1 MSPVKQRERTL
12 RELFIAELADTYD
25 SEQQLL
31 KALPGL
37 AEAAQDA
44 KLKAA
49 FTSHLAETR
58 GQVTLLEEVFTMF
71 DLKPRAKHCDGI
83 AGIIVEGKGTIEGIL
98 PSSVRD
104 VALAAAGRRAEH
116 YEIAAY
122 SSLIAMAQA
131 LGHADVGKR
140 LGRILLQEEAA
151 EKHLT
156 ELGHIALLHAQAE
169 MPVEA

>member
-1 MSPVKQRERTL
+1 MTAVKQRERTL

-25 SEQQLL
+25 SEQQLI
-31 KALPGL
+31 KALPVM
-37 AEAAQDA
+37 AEAAQDP

-49 FTSHLAETR
+49 FTSHLGETR
-58 GQVTLLEEVFTMF
+58 GQVALLEEIFTML
-71 DLKPRAKHCDGI
+71 DLRPRGKHCHGI
-83 AGIIVEGKGTIEGIL
+83 AGIIEEGKGIEAIVAS
-98 PSSVRD
+98 PVRD
-104 VALAAAGRRAEH
+104 IALAASGRRAEH

-122 SSLIAMAQA
+122 SSLIGMANA
-131 LGHADVGKR
+131 VGHADVGKR

-156 ELGHIALLHAQAE
+156 ELGQAALVHAQAE